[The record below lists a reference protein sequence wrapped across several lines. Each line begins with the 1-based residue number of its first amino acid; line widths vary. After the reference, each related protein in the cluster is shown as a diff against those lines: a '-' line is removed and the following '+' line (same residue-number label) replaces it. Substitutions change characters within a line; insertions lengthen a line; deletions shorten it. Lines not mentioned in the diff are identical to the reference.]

1 MKWFAFL
8 SATCLLLLLPICLS
22 EALADYRRGHGS
34 IRHSREY
41 QDRKIELEIE
51 FNDRN
56 ALRIEREKIAAE
68 EEARREKER
77 RRERIEIEKEREQ
90 NTREF
95 LEFQEALRESSRAS
109 RRAPRSYYYRKPGH
123 ELSSL
128 PFGHRKVSVKGDEY
142 HYCRGVFFRGTP
154 SGFVVVTAPGGAV
167 VDELPD
173 GHTVVSP
180 VEEDLYY
187 FFGTFFAKVP
197 GGFEVVRP
205 SEGAVVPYLP
215 DGYQSTHVDGALHYV
230 FGGIHYRPYY
240 RDGILVY
247 AVVEG

>member
-1 MKWFAFL
+1 MKWFAAL
-8 SATCLLLLLPICLS
+8 SATCLLSLLPISLS
-22 EALADYRRGHGS
+22 EVLADHRRGRGS

-51 FNDRN
+51 FEDRN
-56 ALRIEREKIAAE
+56 ALQIERERISAA
-68 EEARREKER
+68 EEARREPER
-77 RRERIEIEKEREQ
+77 RKRSIEIEREREQ
-90 NTREF
+90 KTRDF
-95 LEFQEALRESSRAS
+95 LDFQEALRESSRAS
-109 RRAPRSYYYRKPGH
+109 RRAPRSHYYRKPGH
-123 ELSSL
+123 EVSSL
-128 PFGHRKVSVKGDEY
+128 PYGHRKVSVKGDEY
-142 HYCRGVFFRGTP
+142 HYSRGVFFRGIP

-180 VEEDLYY
+180 GEEGLYY
-187 FFGTFFAKVP
+187 FFGTFFAEVP

-205 SEGAVVPYLP
+205 SAGAVVYYLP
-215 DGYQSTHVDGALHYV
+215 DGYQSTHVDGDLLYV